1 MELLPPLRIFFM
13 SLRVDRLASGTCC
26 GGGGAPIGC
35 CPGARAGGG
44 APCNVVLRSSADVNA
59 GTYCSGVWRG
69 VPWGNRVD
77 CERAFLWGFFC
88 CCWGDRRSKAGDTCC
103 CCCCCC
109 CCGGGGGCCC
119 CCCCGGGG
127 GCCCCCGLPAATT
140 RLGLFGLFPPPPL
153 AGLAKMG
160 TPCRGASAG
169 CCGCSS
175 CDCWG
180 LEVAKDSLENAA
192 GLVDEADEGP

>member
-44 APCNVVLRSSADVNA
+44 APCNVVLRSSADVDA
-59 GTYCSGVWRG
+59 GAYCSGVWRG

-77 CERAFLWGFFC
+77 CERAKSRGFPC

-119 CCCCGGGG
+119 CCCCGGDEIGI
-127 GCCCCCGLPAATT
+127 A
-140 RLGLFGLFPPPPL
+140 RIVSSS
-153 AGLAKMG
+153 
-160 TPCRGASAG
+160 SAG
-169 CCGCSS
+169 GISK
-175 CDCWG
+175 DGDAVQRGERG
-180 LEVAKDSLENAA
+180 LL
-192 GLVDEADEGP
+192 LVFQLRLLGTGGVKGFFGERGGIGGRG